1 VIEPATTADLK
12 PEPAP
17 QPDPIVRCRACSHA
31 ITSQRQAIEVNRAH
45 EHTFRNPAGYSFHVL
60 CYRQAP
66 GALRTGTPTTLD
78 TWFPGYAW
86 SYALCQEC
94 QVHLGWFFQ
103 GEDGFAGLIAT
114 RLLRP
119 YGPAR

>member
-1 VIEPATTADLK
+1 MIEPTTTADLK

-17 QPDPIVRCRACSHA
+17 RPDPSVLCRACSHS
-31 ITSQRQAIEVNRAH
+31 ITNLRQAIEVGGSH

-66 GALRTGTPTTLD
+66 GALRTGAPTTLD

-86 SYALCQEC
+86 TYALCQQC

-103 GEDGFAGLIAT
+103 GEEGFAGLIAT
-114 RLLRP
+114 RLVRP
-119 YGPAR
+119 QVA